1 MEELSDDDVKE
12 FASDWVRRL
21 QNSVLAADN
30 DVSNPGVVR
39 SRFGSDDE
47 RIFPKD
53 EFREE
58 IDEVDRSTFRWRP
71 SFAVDLRNSVA
82 DKHLPGRGEGD
93 EGQVLSFECSSK
105 HSNVDQDHQ
114 RFGGKSTPRPDSE
127 FLRQK
132 RLAFFSNSLELDETK
147 KLNVLRDENRN
158 TPKQFPAS
166 LSSTCGHETHSSR
179 SKHFDSYPLK
189 GMSHAKQEISNKM
202 HQLDSFE
209 TPFLSGFSSGIS
221 QSANTDSVHRY
232 QNRSPQRF
240 HSDEEEIRLELWGL
254 KEAVHSG
261 ELDLNAYLHKPL
273 WKDQFFPASSGQLVN
288 SYEQNHCK
296 QQFVKR
302 PPKDTYSS
310 LHIERTLN
318 GKASINCTEFNGPE
332 PQINGPLY
340 SGFEN
345 SDSETS
351 LLSFGSKCDDVHYR
365 KVIKKQESSV
375 TNGKMSTRVKDPI
388 GKKQDHK
395 MKQKRGKDKILMELT
410 EFIEGCGNPK
420 DIEHSKQNGSIIN
433 SRHSQDVPSKITKD
447 NREAVSMDHIQNED
461 VRGGDFI
468 SGIKNPLDKA
478 CISNSNTALSYNH
491 THPNDTLVVPA
502 EESGN
507 VMGKVC
513 PKCDEVNSKAANWCI
528 ECGTAL
534 ICVKATC
541 LTPQQRKVFEK
552 QCEETQALIKETLNK
567 PMNFSHLLGY
577 DKAEQEERSLS
588 NDISNLSL
596 QVSQST
602 SNLEGM
608 RYSSSSPEYKRRW
621 MRSST
626 AWSTYHP
633 CELTKS
639 RSFVKDQTKTK
650 QRQRATSFSDL
661 TSSAKEKGSK
671 HQKRSGRNKSRKRTI
686 SYSGA
691 EKDAMNSSDGF
702 TNLKSFGQ
710 NRNYSSMNT
719 TRNEKQNQS
728 SVIQRASLPIENM
741 PENNISAEG
750 LHGENVPNGMV
761 HSKGYPSQCM
771 IKVCSHSIHF

>member
-1 MEELSDDDVKE
+1 MEKLSDDDVKE

-21 QNSVLAADN
+21 QSSVLATDN
-30 DVSNPGVVR
+30 DVNNPGAVR

-47 RIFPKD
+47 RIFPKH

-58 IDEVDRSTFRWRP
+58 IDQVDRSNFRWRP
-71 SFAVDLRNSVA
+71 SFAVDLRNSVT
-82 DKHLPGRGEGD
+82 DKQLPGRGKGE
-93 EGQVLSFECSSK
+93 EQVLSFESSSK

-114 RFGGKSTPRPDSE
+114 RFGGKNTPRPDSE

-132 RLAFFSNSLELDETK
+132 RLAFFSKSLELHETK
-147 KLNVLRDENRN
+147 NLNVPRDENRN
-158 TPKQFPAS
+158 IPKQFPAS

-179 SKHFDSYPLK
+179 SEHFDSYPLK
-189 GMSHAKQEISNKM
+189 GKSHAKQEISNRM

-221 QSANTDSVHRY
+221 QSANTDSVHLY
-232 QNRSPQRF
+232 QKRSPQRF
-240 HSDEEEIRLELWGL
+240 YSDEEEIRLELWGL
-254 KEAVHSG
+254 KEVVHSG
-261 ELDLNAYLHKPL
+261 ELDLNAYFNKPL

-288 SYEQNHCK
+288 SHEQNQCK
-296 QQFVKR
+296 QQFVET

-318 GKASINCTEFNGPE
+318 DKATINCTAFNGPE

-365 KVIKKQESSV
+365 KVIKKKGSSV
-375 TNGKMSTRVKDPI
+375 TNGKVSTRVKDPI
-388 GKKQDHK
+388 GKKQGHK

-433 SRHSQDVPSKITKD
+433 GWHSQDVPSKITKD
-447 NREAVSMDHIQNED
+447 NHEAVAMDHIQNEN

-478 CISNSNTALSYNH
+478 CIGNRNIALSHNH
-491 THPNDTLVVPA
+491 MQTNDTLVVPA

-577 DKAEQEERSLS
+577 DKAEQEEKSLS

-602 SNLEGM
+602 SNLEDM
-608 RYSSSSPEYKRRW
+608 RYSLSSHEYRRRW
-621 MRSST
+621 MRSSI

-639 RSFVKDQTKTK
+639 RSFVKDQAKTK
-650 QRQRATSFSDL
+650 QRQRATSFSDM
-661 TSSAKEKGSK
+661 TSSGKEKGSK
-671 HQKRSGRNKSRKRTI
+671 HQKRSSRNKSRKRTI

-691 EKDAMNSSDGF
+691 EEDAMNSSNGF

-710 NRNYSSMNT
+710 NRNSSLNT
-719 TRNEKQNQS
+719 TQKEKQNQS
-728 SVIQRASLPIENM
+728 SVIQRASLPTEIM
-741 PENNISAEG
+741 SENNISAKG

-771 IKVCSHSIHF
+771 IKVFSHSIHF

>member
-12 FASDWVRRL
+12 YASDWVRRL
-21 QNSVLAADN
+21 QTSVLAADN
-30 DVSNPGVVR
+30 DVNNQGVVR

-47 RIFPKD
+47 RIFPTH
-53 EFREE
+53 EFSEE
-58 IDEVDRSTFRWRP
+58 IDQVDRSNFRWRP
-71 SFAVDLRNSVA
+71 SFAEDLRNSVT
-82 DKHLPGRGEGD
+82 DKQLPGRGGD
-93 EGQVLSFECSSK
+93 EQDVLSFERSSK
-105 HSNVDQDHQ
+105 HSIVDQDHQ
-114 RFGGKSTPRPDSE
+114 RFGGKNTPRPDSE

-132 RLAFFSNSLELDETK
+132 RLAFFSKSLALHETK
-147 KLNVLRDENRN
+147 KLNVPCDENRN
-158 TPKQFPAS
+158 IPKQFPAS
-166 LSSTCGHETHSSR
+166 LSSTCGHETHTSR
-179 SKHFDSYPLK
+179 SEHFDSYPSK
-189 GMSHAKQEISNKM
+189 VKSHVKQEISKKM

-261 ELDLNAYLHKPL
+261 ELDLNAYLNKPL

-296 QQFVKR
+296 QQFVES

-318 GKASINCTEFNGPE
+318 DKASINCTEFNGPK

-365 KVIKKQESSV
+365 KVIKKQESSD

-388 GKKQDHK
+388 GKKQGNK

-433 SRHSQDVPSKITKD
+433 NSHSQDVPSKITKD
-447 NREAVSMDHIQNED
+447 HREAVAVDRIQNEY
-461 VRGGDFI
+461 VRGGEFI
-468 SGIKNPLDKA
+468 SEIKNPLDKA
-478 CISNSNTALSYNH
+478 CISNSNIALSYNH
-491 THPNDTLVVPA
+491 TQTNDTLVVPA

-513 PKCDEVNSKAANWCI
+513 PKCNEVNSKAANWCI

-602 SNLEGM
+602 SNLEDM
-608 RYSSSSPEYKRRW
+608 RYSSSSREYKRRW

-661 TSSAKEKGSK
+661 TSSAEEKGSK

-686 SYSGA
+686 SYSGT

-702 TNLKSFGQ
+702 TNLKSYGQ
-710 NRNYSSMNT
+710 NRNSSLNT

-750 LHGENVPNGMV
+750 LHSKNLPCGMV

-771 IKVCSHSIHF
+771 IKVFSHSIYF

>member
-1 MEELSDDDVKE
+1 MEKLSDDDVKE

-21 QNSVLAADN
+21 QSSVLATDN
-30 DVSNPGVVR
+30 DVNNPGAVR

-47 RIFPKD
+47 RIFPKH

-58 IDEVDRSTFRWRP
+58 IDQVDRSNFRWRP
-71 SFAVDLRNSVA
+71 SFAVDLRNSVT
-82 DKHLPGRGEGD
+82 DKQLPGRGKGE
-93 EGQVLSFECSSK
+93 EQVLSFESSSK

-114 RFGGKSTPRPDSE
+114 RFGGKNTPRPDSE

-132 RLAFFSNSLELDETK
+132 RLAFFSKSLELHETK
-147 KLNVLRDENRN
+147 NLNVPRDENRN
-158 TPKQFPAS
+158 IPKQFPAS

-179 SKHFDSYPLK
+179 SEHFDSYPLK
-189 GMSHAKQEISNKM
+189 GKRHAKQEISNRM

-221 QSANTDSVHRY
+221 QSANTDSVHLY
-232 QNRSPQRF
+232 QKRSPQRF
-240 HSDEEEIRLELWGL
+240 YSDEEEIRLELWGL

-261 ELDLNAYLHKPL
+261 ELDLNAYFNKPL

-288 SYEQNHCK
+288 SHEQNQCK
-296 QQFVKR
+296 QQFVET

-310 LHIERTLN
+310 LRIERTLN
-318 GKASINCTEFNGPE
+318 DKATINCTAFNGPE

-365 KVIKKQESSV
+365 KVIKKQGSSV
-375 TNGKMSTRVKDPI
+375 TNGKVSTRVKDPI
-388 GKKQDHK
+388 GKKQGHK

-433 SRHSQDVPSKITKD
+433 GWHSQDVPSKITKD
-447 NREAVSMDHIQNED
+447 NHEAVAMDHIQNED

-478 CISNSNTALSYNH
+478 CIGNRNIALSYNH
-491 THPNDTLVVPA
+491 MQTNDTLVVPA

-577 DKAEQEERSLS
+577 DKAEQEEKSLS

-602 SNLEGM
+602 SNLEDM
-608 RYSSSSPEYKRRW
+608 SYSSSSHEYRRRW
-621 MRSST
+621 MRSSI

-639 RSFVKDQTKTK
+639 RSFVKDQAKTK
-650 QRQRATSFSDL
+650 QRQRATSFSDM
-661 TSSAKEKGSK
+661 TSSGKEKGSK
-671 HQKRSGRNKSRKRTI
+671 HQKRSSRNKSRKRTI

-691 EKDAMNSSDGF
+691 EEDAMNSSNGF
-702 TNLKSFGQ
+702 TNLKSFGH
-710 NRNYSSMNT
+710 NRNSSLNT
-719 TRNEKQNQS
+719 TQKEKQNQS
-728 SVIQRASLPIENM
+728 SVIQRASLPTEIM
-741 PENNISAEG
+741 SENNISAKG
-750 LHGENVPNGMV
+750 LRGENVPNGMV

-771 IKVCSHSIHF
+771 IKVFSHSIHF

>member
-1 MEELSDDDVKE
+1 MEKLSDDDVKE

-21 QNSVLAADN
+21 QSSVLATDN
-30 DVSNPGVVR
+30 DVNNPGAVR

-47 RIFPKD
+47 RIFPKH

-58 IDEVDRSTFRWRP
+58 IDQVDRSNFLWRP
-71 SFAVDLRNSVA
+71 SFAVDLRNSVT
-82 DKHLPGRGEGD
+82 DKQLPGRGKGE
-93 EGQVLSFECSSK
+93 EQVLSFESSSK

-114 RFGGKSTPRPDSE
+114 RFGGKNTPRPDSE

-132 RLAFFSNSLELDETK
+132 RLAFFSKSLELHETK
-147 KLNVLRDENRN
+147 NLNVPRDENRN
-158 TPKQFPAS
+158 IPKQFPVS

-179 SKHFDSYPLK
+179 SEHFDSYPLK
-189 GMSHAKQEISNKM
+189 GKSHAKQEISNRM

-221 QSANTDSVHRY
+221 QSANTDSVHLY
-232 QNRSPQRF
+232 QKRSPQRF
-240 HSDEEEIRLELWGL
+240 YSDEEEIRLELWGL

-261 ELDLNAYLHKPL
+261 ELDLNAYFNKPL

-288 SYEQNHCK
+288 SHEQNQCK
-296 QQFVKR
+296 QQFVET

-310 LHIERTLN
+310 LRIERTLN
-318 GKASINCTEFNGPE
+318 DKATINCTAFNGPE

-365 KVIKKQESSV
+365 KVIKKQGSSV
-375 TNGKMSTRVKDPI
+375 TNGKVSTRVKDPI
-388 GKKQDHK
+388 GKKQGHK

-420 DIEHSKQNGSIIN
+420 DIEHSKQNVSIIN
-433 SRHSQDVPSKITKD
+433 GWHSQDVPSKITKD
-447 NREAVSMDHIQNED
+447 NHEAVAMDHVQIED

-478 CISNSNTALSYNH
+478 CIGNRNIAPSYNH
-491 THPNDTLVVPA
+491 MQTNHTLLVPA

-541 LTPQQRKVFEK
+541 LTPQQQKVFEK

-577 DKAEQEERSLS
+577 DKAEQEEKSLS

-602 SNLEGM
+602 SNLEDM
-608 RYSSSSPEYKRRW
+608 SYSSSSHEYRRRW
-621 MRSST
+621 MRSSI

-639 RSFVKDQTKTK
+639 RSFVKDQAKTK
-650 QRQRATSFSDL
+650 QRQRATSFSDM
-661 TSSAKEKGSK
+661 TSSGKEKGSK
-671 HQKRSGRNKSRKRTI
+671 HQKRSSRNKSRKRTI

-691 EKDAMNSSDGF
+691 EEDAMNSSNGF
-702 TNLKSFGQ
+702 TNLKSFGH
-710 NRNYSSMNT
+710 NRNSSLNT
-719 TRNEKQNQS
+719 TQKEKQNQS
-728 SVIQRASLPIENM
+728 SVIQRASLPTEIM
-741 PENNISAEG
+741 SENNISAKG
-750 LHGENVPNGMV
+750 LRGENVPNGMV

-771 IKVCSHSIHF
+771 IKVFSHSIHF

>member
-1 MEELSDDDVKE
+1 MEKLSDDDVKE

-21 QNSVLAADN
+21 QSSVLATDN
-30 DVSNPGVVR
+30 DVNNPGAVR

-47 RIFPKD
+47 RIFPKH

-58 IDEVDRSTFRWRP
+58 IDQVDRSNFRWRP
-71 SFAVDLRNSVA
+71 SFAVDLRNSVT
-82 DKHLPGRGEGD
+82 DKQLPGRGKGE
-93 EGQVLSFECSSK
+93 EQVLSFESSSK

-114 RFGGKSTPRPDSE
+114 RFGGKNTPRPDSE

-132 RLAFFSNSLELDETK
+132 RLAFFSKSLELHETK
-147 KLNVLRDENRN
+147 NLNVPRDENRN
-158 TPKQFPAS
+158 IPKQFPAS

-179 SKHFDSYPLK
+179 SEHFDSYPLK
-189 GMSHAKQEISNKM
+189 GKRHAKQEISNRM

-221 QSANTDSVHRY
+221 QSANTDSVHLY
-232 QNRSPQRF
+232 QKRSPQRF
-240 HSDEEEIRLELWGL
+240 YSDEEEIRLELWGL

-261 ELDLNAYLHKPL
+261 ELDLNAYFNKPL

-288 SYEQNHCK
+288 SHEQNQCK
-296 QQFVKR
+296 QQFVET

-310 LHIERTLN
+310 LRIERTLN
-318 GKASINCTEFNGPE
+318 DKATINCTAFNGPE

-365 KVIKKQESSV
+365 KVIKKKGSSV
-375 TNGKMSTRVKDPI
+375 TNGKVSTRVKDPI
-388 GKKQDHK
+388 GKKQGHK

-433 SRHSQDVPSKITKD
+433 GWHSQDVPSKITKD
-447 NREAVSMDHIQNED
+447 NHEAVAMDHIQNED

-478 CISNSNTALSYNH
+478 CIGNRNIALSYNH
-491 THPNDTLVVPA
+491 MQTNDTLVVPA

-577 DKAEQEERSLS
+577 DKAEQEEKSLS

-602 SNLEGM
+602 SNLEDM
-608 RYSSSSPEYKRRW
+608 SYSSSSHEYRRRW
-621 MRSST
+621 MRSSI

-639 RSFVKDQTKTK
+639 RSFVKDQAKTK
-650 QRQRATSFSDL
+650 QRQRATSFSDM
-661 TSSAKEKGSK
+661 TSSGKEKGSK
-671 HQKRSGRNKSRKRTI
+671 HQKRSSRNKSRKRTI

-691 EKDAMNSSDGF
+691 EEDAMNSSNGF
-702 TNLKSFGQ
+702 TNLKSFGH
-710 NRNYSSMNT
+710 NRNSSLNT
-719 TRNEKQNQS
+719 TQKEKQNQS
-728 SVIQRASLPIENM
+728 SVIQRASLPTEIM
-741 PENNISAEG
+741 SENNISAKG
-750 LHGENVPNGMV
+750 LRGENVPNGMV

-771 IKVCSHSIHF
+771 IKVFSHSIHF

>member
-1 MEELSDDDVKE
+1 MEKLSDDDVKE

-21 QNSVLAADN
+21 QSSVLATDN
-30 DVSNPGVVR
+30 DVNNPGAVR

-47 RIFPKD
+47 RIFPKH

-58 IDEVDRSTFRWRP
+58 IDQVDRSNFRWRP
-71 SFAVDLRNSVA
+71 SFAVDLRNSVT
-82 DKHLPGRGEGD
+82 DKQLPGRGKGE
-93 EGQVLSFECSSK
+93 EQVLSFESSSK

-114 RFGGKSTPRPDSE
+114 RFGGKNTPRPDSE

-132 RLAFFSNSLELDETK
+132 RLAFFSKSLELHETK
-147 KLNVLRDENRN
+147 NLNVPRDENRN
-158 TPKQFPAS
+158 IPKQFPAS

-179 SKHFDSYPLK
+179 SEHFDSYPLK
-189 GMSHAKQEISNKM
+189 GKSHAKQEISNRM

-221 QSANTDSVHRY
+221 QSANTGSVHLY
-232 QNRSPQRF
+232 QKRSPQRF
-240 HSDEEEIRLELWGL
+240 YSDEEEIRLELWGL

-261 ELDLNAYLHKPL
+261 ELDLNAYFNKPL

-288 SYEQNHCK
+288 SHEQNQCK
-296 QQFVKR
+296 QQFVET

-310 LHIERTLN
+310 LRIERTLN
-318 GKASINCTEFNGPE
+318 DKATINCTAFNGPE

-365 KVIKKQESSV
+365 KVIKKQGSSV
-375 TNGKMSTRVKDPI
+375 TNGKVSTRVKDPI
-388 GKKQDHK
+388 GKKQGHK

-420 DIEHSKQNGSIIN
+420 DIEHSKQNVSIIN
-433 SRHSQDVPSKITKD
+433 GWHSQDVPSKITKD
-447 NREAVSMDHIQNED
+447 NHEAVAMDHVQIED

-478 CISNSNTALSYNH
+478 CIGNRNIALSYNH
-491 THPNDTLVVPA
+491 MQTNDTLVVPA

-552 QCEETQALIKETLNK
+552 QCEETQVLIKETLNK

-577 DKAEQEERSLS
+577 DKAEQEEKSLS

-602 SNLEGM
+602 SNLEDM
-608 RYSSSSPEYKRRW
+608 SYSSSSHEYRRRW
-621 MRSST
+621 MRSSI

-639 RSFVKDQTKTK
+639 RSFVKDQAKTK
-650 QRQRATSFSDL
+650 QRQRATSFSDM
-661 TSSAKEKGSK
+661 TSSGKEKGSK
-671 HQKRSGRNKSRKRTI
+671 HQKRSSRNKSRKRTI

-691 EKDAMNSSDGF
+691 EEDAMNSSNGF
-702 TNLKSFGQ
+702 TNLKSFGH
-710 NRNYSSMNT
+710 NRNSSLNT
-719 TRNEKQNQS
+719 TQKEKQNQS
-728 SVIQRASLPIENM
+728 SVIQRASLPTEIM
-741 PENNISAEG
+741 SENNISAKG
-750 LHGENVPNGMV
+750 LRGENVPNGMV

-771 IKVCSHSIHF
+771 IKVFSHSIHF